1 MVEGITKLIRI
12 GKFMKRRKNSP
23 PHRTVVVSERR
34 MSPHLLFPAVMELS
48 EVFVETFTNNKDT
61 IGFLVNYI
69 LL

>member
-34 MSPHLLFPAVMELS
+34 MSPHLLFPAVME
-48 EVFVETFTNNKDT
+48 FK
-61 IGFLVNYI
+61 
-69 LL
+69 